1 MKRLWK
7 FELTLEDGRT
17 LYVGAD
23 GNPDSASMFAAEEDA
38 AKQEAVRRVF
48 EFETVYG
55 VTPASVRYESHGK
68 SNACV
73 TGA

>member
-7 FELTLEDGRT
+7 FELTLEDEQT

-38 AKQEAVRRVF
+38 ARQEAGRRVL
-48 EFETVYG
+48 EFEKVYG
-55 VTPASVRYESHGK
+55 VTPASVRYESRGK
-68 SNACV
+68 ANK
-73 TGA
+73 